1 MKKSEFKKLIKPIV
15 KECIQESLLEEGLL
29 ANVISEVVRGMSAQP
44 IVEQKQP
51 QPAQPARETESKLLE
66 EETER
71 RNKKIKETRR
81 KMLDAAGAG
90 SYNGVDLFEG
100 TTPLKSGGASDSP
113 AQANSPLSGI
123 DSNDAGVDISS
134 FMGNKRVWNSLM
146 EGTK

>member
-29 ANVISEVVRGMSAQP
+29 ASVISEVVRSMSVQP

-51 QPAQPARETESKLLE
+51 QPAQKIESRLLE

-100 TTPLKSGGASDSP
+100 TTPLKSGGAPGAS
-113 AQANSPLSGI
+113 AQPNGPLSGVG
-123 DSNDAGVDISS
+123 SNDAGVDISAL
-134 FMGNKRVWNSLM
+134 MGNKRIWDSLM